1 MDPKNIEAGLAIR
14 RKVMGDQH
22 VNKRQTSTDKY
33 TKQQQELVNGF
44 SWGQIWTRPQLTLKE
59 RSLVTLAFICAA
71 DRMDELPGHIRGAL
85 NNGATP
91 DEIVEVFVQGAVYC
105 GFPSSNT
112 AVRRCVEVL
121 KELGVVT

>member
-1 MDPKNIEAGLAIR
+1 
-14 RKVMGDQH
+14 MGDQH
-22 VNKRQTSTDKY
+22 VDKRQTSTDKY

-85 NNGATP
+85 NNGATA

-112 AVRRCVEVL
+112 AVRRCVEVF
-121 KELGVVT
+121 KELGVPT

>member
-1 MDPKNIEAGLAIR
+1 MDPKAIAAGIAMR
-14 RKVMGDQH
+14 RKVMGDKH
-22 VNKRQTSTDKY
+22 VAKRQSSDDRFTR
-33 TKQQQELVNGF
+33 QQQELVNGF

-71 DRMDELPGHIRGAL
+71 DRMDELPGHVRGAL

-91 DEIVEVFVQGAVYC
+91 DEIVEVFVQAAVYC

-112 AVRRCVEVL
+112 AVRRCVEVFREDGIL
-121 KELGVVT
+121 